1 MPSIIIT
8 GANRGLGLEF
18 ARQYAEAGWRVY
30 AGCREPHCAGDL
42 HDLARTHPKVSYHG
56 VDVRDHKQID
66 ALAGDLAHEKIDIL
80 LNNAGIYHD
89 HGESFGHLDY
99 DAWTES
105 FRVNT
110 LAAAKMAEAFFL
122 HIARSEKR
130 LIVAITSLMG
140 SIADNGSGGYYPY
153 RSSKAALNA
162 VMKSLSIDLK
172 PKKIGAL
179 ILHPGWVKTDM
190 GGPNAEIT
198 PEISVRGM
206 RKVIDDF
213 TMNDTGKFF
222 SYDGKELP
230 W

>member
-30 AGCREPHCAGDL
+30 AGCREPHCAGNL
-42 HDLARTHPKVSYHG
+42 HDLARAHPKVSYHG

-66 ALAGDLAHEKIDIL
+66 ALAGDLAHEKIDVL

-89 HGESFGHLDY
+89 HGENFGHLDY

-198 PEISVRGM
+198 PAVSVRGM
-206 RKVIDDF
+206 RNVIERF
-213 TMNDTGKFF
+213 TLKDSGKFF
-222 SYDGKELP
+222 NYDGKELP